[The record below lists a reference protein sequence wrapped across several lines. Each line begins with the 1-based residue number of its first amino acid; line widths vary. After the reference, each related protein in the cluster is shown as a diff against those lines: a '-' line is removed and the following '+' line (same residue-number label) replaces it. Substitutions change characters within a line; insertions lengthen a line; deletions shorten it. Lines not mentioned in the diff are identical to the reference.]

1 MISYTYQLVSPQVF
15 SVKYN
20 DLKLENKVLIRPRYM
35 AVCHADQRYFLGKRD
50 RKILNKKLPMAL
62 IHECVGEVV
71 QDNSGTFAVGELV
84 VPIPNIPSSE
94 LKDEMYENYGKNTRF
109 MSSGYDGF
117 MREYVDMDPD
127 RVVSVSGIPM
137 NVAAITEFISVA
149 VHATSRFEVTAH
161 GYRERIG
168 IWGDGSMAYCVAA
181 VLRMLIPQSEI
192 VVLGKHPRKL
202 SYFSFV
208 SETIL
213 VDNIPETFNVD
224 HAFECCGGEGS
235 YYAIKEI
242 IKYVNPQ
249 GNVMLMGVSENEIPI
264 NTRDVLEKGL
274 LLIGCSRSGKKDFEK
289 AAQLMKNEEFQ
300 RRLEAI
306 IYEDGKVA
314 SVEDIYRVFQTD
326 LSTTFKTVFQWN
338 L

>member
-20 DLKLENKVLIRPRYM
+20 DLKLEDKLLIRPRYM
-35 AVCHADQRYFLGKRD
+35 AICHADQRYYLGKRD

-71 QDNSGTFAVGELV
+71 QDHSGRFAVGELV
-84 VPIPNIPSSE
+84 VPIPNIPAANQQ
-94 LKDEMYENYGKNTRF
+94 DEMYENYGKNARF

-117 MREYVDMDPD
+117 MREYIDISPD

-149 VHATSRFEVTAH
+149 VHAVSRFEKTSH
-161 GYRERIG
+161 HIRRRIG
-168 IWGDGSMAYCVAA
+168 IWGDGSMAYCVAS
-181 VLRMLIPQSEI
+181 VLKMLLPDSEI
-192 VVLGKHPRKL
+192 IVLGKHPRKL

-208 SETIL
+208 SETVLI
-213 VDNIPETFNVD
+213 DNIPEDFQVD

-274 LLIGCSRSGKKDFEK
+274 LLIGCSRSGKADFER
-289 AAQLMKNEEFQ
+289 AAQLMKNDEFQ
-300 RRLEAI
+300 KRLETI
-306 IYEDGKVA
+306 IYEDNKVT

-326 LSTTFKTVFQWN
+326 LSTTFKTVFEWD

>member
-1 MISYTYQLVSPQVF
+1 MF

-20 DLKLENKVLIRPRYM
+20 DLKLENKLLIRPRYM
-35 AVCHADQRYFLGKRD
+35 AICHADQRYYLGKRD

-71 QDNSGTFAVGELV
+71 QDHSGTFAVGELV
-84 VPIPNIPSSE
+84 VPIPNIPE
-94 LKDEMYENYGKNTRF
+94 ENRQGEMYENYGKNTRF

-117 MREYVDMDPD
+117 MREYIDISPD

-149 VHATSRFEVTAH
+149 VHAVSRFEKTSH
-161 GYRERIG
+161 HIRKRIG

-181 VLRMLIPQSEI
+181 VLKMLLPDSEI
-192 VVLGKHPRKL
+192 IVLGKHPRKL

-208 SETIL
+208 SETVLI
-213 VDNIPETFNVD
+213 DNIPEDFQVD

-274 LLIGCSRSGKKDFEK
+274 LLIGCSRSGKADFER
-289 AAQLMKNEEFQ
+289 AAQLMKNDEFQ
-300 RRLEAI
+300 KRLETI
-306 IYEDGKVA
+306 IYEDRKVT

-326 LSTTFKTVFQWN
+326 LSTTFKTVFEWD